1 MEMISQF
8 FLADAMAQQGAPQA
22 GGMMG
27 LLFPVLLIVIFYFLL
42 IRPQTKRAKEHK
54 AMVAAL
60 KKGDEVVTS
69 GGLLGRIAEVG
80 DNFIL
85 LEAAE
90 GVQLKV
96 QRQSVSGVMPKGTT
110 KSL

>member
-1 MEMISQF
+1 METISQF
-8 FLADAMAQQGAPQA
+8 FLADAMAQTGGAA
-22 GGMMG
+22 GGGMMG
-27 LLFPVLLIVIFYFLL
+27 LIFPVLLIVIFYFLL
-42 IRPQTKRAKEHK
+42 IRPQTKRAKAHK
-54 AMVAAL
+54 ALIEAL
-60 KKGDEVVTS
+60 KKGDEVVTN

-80 DNFIL
+80 DNFVL

-96 QRQSVSGVMPKGTT
+96 QRQSVAGVMPKGTT